1 MSMASNYQSI
11 VFFSKD
17 YGGVLAFLPI
27 IKKIQEDGELLNVV
41 VVAHKS
47 SYELYKK
54 EDIKAIVI
62 PSYYNQNKIEQFLD
76 NIIDINKPKIIV
88 TGTSRK
94 AKNEIRT
101 LEQILIKKA
110 RNTDIKTI
118 SILDFWGFYEER
130 FPCINGQ
137 VIHDY
142 IPDVIC
148 CLDEKCKEDL
158 LALGVPHANLK
169 ITHNPHIDSLD
180 ASVKKIHKN
189 VNEFNVLYVSQP
201 IREQDLTGSLGFD
214 QESNFMQLLKTFVEG
229 YCWFNKYVNI
239 YLWVHPKESI
249 ISWESIVNE
258 KNKEFVKMGH
268 SIKIIYDVH
277 KSYALFNKLD
287 LACSYYSTVLY
298 DALYFRIPCLS
309 LGIGSKVDI
318 SSLLVTNKL
327 GLTETIL
334 SEKDLNKYINESD
347 FKVLIEK
354 LNKTILNYSKKKIFF
369 SDGSATKKV
378 IKIINNFQK

>member
-1 MSMASNYQSI
+1 
-11 VFFSKD
+11 
-17 YGGVLAFLPI
+17 
-27 IKKIQEDGELLNVV
+27 
-41 VVAHKS
+41 
-47 SYELYKK
+47 
-54 EDIKAIVI
+54 
-62 PSYYNQNKIEQFLD
+62 
-76 NIIDINKPKIIV
+76 
-88 TGTSRK
+88 
-94 AKNEIRT
+94 
-101 LEQILIKKA
+101 
-110 RNTDIKTI
+110 
-118 SILDFWGFYEER
+118 
-130 FPCINGQ
+130 
-137 VIHDY
+137 
-142 IPDVIC
+142 
-148 CLDEKCKEDL
+148 
-158 LALGVPHANLK
+158 
-169 ITHNPHIDSLD
+169 
-180 ASVKKIHKN
+180 
-189 VNEFNVLYVSQP
+189 VLYVSQP